1 MRLQVCKVNVVGKI
15 TVIVNDSAQTL
26 IIFSEVIEK
35 FFGKGTTALTSNA
48 IEEELWPTENIDI
61 SLNNENVATLIE
73 CHQ

>member
-61 SLNNENVATLIE
+61 SSNNENVATLIE
-73 CHQ
+73 WHQ